1 MKLIEDSRNQMGK
14 HEIKNAYWR
23 SQGIEVVRH
32 PLPSGDYIIVDE
44 KVQDVLDRKE
54 KRGITPKSMDFLGT
68 YTVTCD
74 VKNSIQEL
82 AMDICG
88 KQHARFRDQCILN
101 QNNGIQLYILVENES
116 FTIPRT
122 NVVSPYIGKLE
133 DLHKWVNP
141 RLWIRKGGKQ
151 AYPNATRGVTL
162 MKSCYTMEKK
172 YGCKFVFCRPRDAGQ
187 TIIDLLTGGKP

>member
-54 KRGITPKSMDFLGT
+54 KRGIPPKSMDFLGT

-88 KQHARFRDQCILN
+88 KQHDRFRDQCILN
-101 QNNGIQLYILVENES
+101 QNNGIKLYILVENES
-116 FTIPRT
+116 FTIKGS
-122 NVVSPYIGKLE
+122 VESPYISKLD
-133 DLHKWVNP
+133 DLHKWINP
-141 RLWIRKGGKQ
+141 RLWIRKNGKQ
-151 AYPNATRGVTL
+151 AYPRATRGITL
-162 MKSCYTMEKK
+162 QKCCKTLEKK
-172 YGCKFVFCRPRDAGQ
+172 YGCEFIFCTPKDAGKK
-187 TIIDLLTGGKP
+187 IIELLGGQNG

>member
-1 MKLIEDSRNQMGK
+1 MKLIEDTRNQIGK
-14 HEIKNAYWR
+14 HKIKNAYWK
-23 SQGIEVVRH
+23 SQGIEVVRY
-32 PLPSGDYIIVDE
+32 PLPTGDYIIVDE

-54 KRGITPKSMDFLGT
+54 KRGIPPKSMDFLGT

-88 KQHARFRDQCILN
+88 KQHGRFRDQCILN

-122 NVVSPYIGKLE
+122 SVESPYIGKLE
-133 DLHKWVNP
+133 DLHKWINP
-141 RLWIRKGGKQ
+141 RLWIRKNGKQ
-151 AYPNATRGVTL
+151 AYPRATRGVTL
-162 MKSCYTMEKK
+162 MKACMSMERE
-172 YGCKFVFCRPRDAGQ
+172 YGVKFVFCRPKDAGKK
-187 TIIDLLTGGKP
+187 IVELLTGGE

>member
-1 MKLIEDSRNQMGK
+1 MILIEDKAQKEGLHK
-14 HEIKNAYWR
+14 VKNAYWK
-23 SQGIEVVRH
+23 SQGIEVIRH
-32 PLPSGDYIIVDE
+32 PLPVGDYIIVNE
-44 KVQDVLDRKE
+44 SVQDLLDRKA
-54 KRGITPKSMDFLGT
+54 KRGIEPKKMDFLGT
-68 YTVTCD
+68 YDVCCD
-74 VKNSIQEL
+74 SKAEIQEICNN
-82 AMDICG
+82 ICG
-88 KQHARFRDQCILN
+88 KSHERFRDECILA

-172 YGCKFVFCRPRDAGQ
+172 YGCKFVFCRPRDAGK
-187 TIIDLLTGGKP
+187 TIIELLTGGKP